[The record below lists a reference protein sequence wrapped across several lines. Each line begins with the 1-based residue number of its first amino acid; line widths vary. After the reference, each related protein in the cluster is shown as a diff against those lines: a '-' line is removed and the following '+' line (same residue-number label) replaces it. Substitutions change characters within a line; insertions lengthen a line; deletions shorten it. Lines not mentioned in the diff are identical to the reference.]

1 MLCSQRHREACRR
14 IRRGAPSNP
23 EGTSS
28 HVSTTAEIAAKLGL
42 LVAECMVFLPSGR
55 RSSLLTSLLNGAVS
69 SSSDGDDM
77 LCTVGGAR
85 LRTPCLIPGTSRNR
99 SSSVTNGG
107 SSLAHLA
114 MMDMNIRVRC
124 GLSGELV
131 AYISDVADIQCFNE
145 EFELDTS
152 ASRFASQGQR
162 QDSSLAH
169 WASFVVCVHCV
180 GAKNVRYGAHL
191 VKLPS
196 WNAICQ
202 PFGGCELYHGCLSG
216 RC

>member
-1 MLCSQRHREACRR
+1 LRASGFNGDVLSCSVANGTVRPVEGFEE
-14 IRRGAPSNP
+14 GAPSNP

-42 LVAECMVFLPSGR
+42 LVAECMSFPASGR

-107 SSLAHLA
+107 SKFGTPCLDGYEHQSPMRTFRENLWH
-114 MMDMNIRVRC
+114 
-124 GLSGELV
+124 
-131 AYISDVADIQCFNE
+131 ISRTWQIS
-145 EFELDTS
+145 S
-152 ASRFASQGQR
+152 ASTKRIP
-162 QDSSLAH
+162 SSIPRRLDLHLKGRDRIPAWRIGLH
-169 WASFVVCVHCV
+169 SWCVCI
-180 GAKNVRYGAHL
+180 A
-191 VKLPS
+191 
-196 WNAICQ
+196 
-202 PFGGCELYHGCLSG
+202 
-216 RC
+216 